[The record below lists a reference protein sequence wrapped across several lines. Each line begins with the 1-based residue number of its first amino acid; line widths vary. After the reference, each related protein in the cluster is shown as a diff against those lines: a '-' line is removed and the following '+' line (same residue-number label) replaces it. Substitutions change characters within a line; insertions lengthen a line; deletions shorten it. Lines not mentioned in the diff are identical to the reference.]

1 MKTSNK
7 LSQIAF
13 IITREFRAISTSYA
27 VLLVLMGG
35 IFVYGL
41 LYNYMYAPNIVTK
54 APVAVVDNSHSS
66 LSRQYIRWLSATP
79 QVEIYAQAMD
89 YHEAQEWMKQG
100 KVQGILYLPH
110 NFHPVLVME
119 RKHDKSCSSLSHGEG
134 WVDIVIRN
142 VIDERNK
149 IKPSPTIKLLFFFL
163 MMLSVR

>member
-13 IITREFRAISTSYA
+13 IITREFHAISTSYA

-79 QVEIYAQAMD
+79 QVEIYAQA
-89 YHEAQEWMKQG
+89 
-100 KVQGILYLPH
+100 L
-110 NFHPVLVME
+110 
-119 RKHDKSCSSLSHGEG
+119 SLIH
-134 WVDIVIRN
+134 I
-142 VIDERNK
+142 
-149 IKPSPTIKLLFFFL
+149 
-163 MMLSVR
+163 

>member
-79 QVEIYAQAMD
+79 HGLSRSARMD
-89 YHEAQEWMKQG
+89 ETRKSTRNT
-100 KVQGILYLPH
+100 LP
-110 NFHPVLVME
+110 
-119 RKHDKSCSSLSHGEG
+119 
-134 WVDIVIRN
+134 
-142 VIDERNK
+142 
-149 IKPSPTIKLLFFFL
+149 PT
-163 MMLSVR
+163 